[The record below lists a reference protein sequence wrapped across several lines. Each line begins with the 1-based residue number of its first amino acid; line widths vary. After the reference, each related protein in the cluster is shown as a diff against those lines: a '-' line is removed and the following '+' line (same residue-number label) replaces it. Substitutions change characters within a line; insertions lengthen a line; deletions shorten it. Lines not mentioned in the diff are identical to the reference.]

1 LGIDVERRLSS
12 EFLPSAA
19 ELQNRNVVVILV
31 MGVAGAGKTTIG
43 RCLADELGWQF
54 SDGDDFHP
62 AANIEKMR
70 QGQALTDADRQ
81 PWLERMHSAIVDRIT
96 RDQPAVFA
104 CSVLKAQYREI
115 IEAGCRH
122 HLRLVYLKGTMNVF
136 RERMAHRAGHFMP
149 AELLASQFAILEE
162 PADALVVNAALPPHE
177 IVRQIR
183 DHLGL

>member
-1 LGIDVERRLSS
+1 MERMLSS
-12 EFLPSAA
+12 ESLRSPAV
-19 ELQNRNVVVILV
+19 LQNRSIVVILV

-96 RDQPAVFA
+96 RNQPAVLA
-104 CSVLKAQYREI
+104 CSILKARYREI
-115 IEAGCRH
+115 IEAGCNH
-122 HLRLVYLKGTMNVF
+122 HIRLVYLKGTMNVF
-136 RERMAHRAGHFMP
+136 RERLAHRVEHFMP
-149 AELLASQFAILEE
+149 QELLASQFAILEE

-183 DHLGL
+183 DQLGL